1 LRLGLTR
8 AEAARFLGLTVRTIF
23 NYERDN
29 PDFADAIKQALLDTD
44 SRAYSSVIRAG
55 EQSWRAA
62 AWLISHRSRQGRPV
76 QKPSAEAL
84 LKSPRFQ
91 EMLREMICEAV
102 VANEIRVDPGVV
114 HRKKRLRKLR
124 AEIETYLRRGQDASH
139 LLNIAHD
146 LTREIAKTLRLTMRT
161 K

>member
-1 LRLGLTR
+1 MR
-8 AEAARFLGLTVRTIF
+8 
-23 NYERDN
+23 
-29 PDFADAIKQALLDTD
+29 QALLHTD
-44 SRAYSSVIRAG
+44 ARAYGAVVRAG

-62 AWLISHRSRQGRPV
+62 AWLISHRSRQQRAI

-84 LKSPRFQ
+84 LNSPRFQ
-91 EMLREMICEAV
+91 ELLRQLICEAL
-102 VANEIRVDPGVV
+102 VANDIRVEPGVV

-124 AEIETYLRRGQDASH
+124 AEIETYRRRGQDASH